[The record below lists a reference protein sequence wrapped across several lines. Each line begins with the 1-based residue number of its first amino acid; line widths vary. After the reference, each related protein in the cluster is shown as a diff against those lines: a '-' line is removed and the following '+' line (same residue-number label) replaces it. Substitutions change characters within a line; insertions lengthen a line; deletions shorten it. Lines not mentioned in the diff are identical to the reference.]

1 MQSEFSLAGTAFLSF
16 FLSFIFFRKETVAH
30 DVCRKVAVAEHC
42 DTHQLTATGCQAR
55 IYEHK
60 AESLRIA
67 AWCAV
72 NRSLSRIFATGGTK
86 IDLYP

>member
-1 MQSEFSLAGTAFLSF
+1 MPPIMLSWC
-16 FLSFIFFRKETVAH
+16 LDRDTLCLFFREEAVAH
-30 DVCRKVAVAEHC
+30 DVCRKAAVAEHC
-42 DTHQLTATGCQAR
+42 DTHQLTVTSTGCQAR
-55 IYEHK
+55 INEHK
-60 AESLRIA
+60 AESLRTA

>member
-1 MQSEFSLAGTAFLSF
+1 MLSWLGEGHPFFFSFYVPL
-16 FLSFIFFRKETVAH
+16 FRKETVAH
-30 DVCRKVAVAEHC
+30 DMCRKAGVAEHC
-42 DTHQLTATGCQAR
+42 DTHQLTVTSTGCQAR

-60 AESLRIA
+60 AESVRIA

-72 NRSLSRIFATGGTK
+72 NRSLSRMFATGGTK